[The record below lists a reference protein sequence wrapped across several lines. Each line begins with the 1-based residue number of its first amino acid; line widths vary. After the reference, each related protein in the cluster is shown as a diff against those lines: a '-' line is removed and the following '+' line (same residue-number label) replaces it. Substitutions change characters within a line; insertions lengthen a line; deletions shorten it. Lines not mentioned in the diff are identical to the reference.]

1 MLLYSSIYPHIYHNN
16 NIMCKAIMRT
26 YELRLHN
33 IMNVGTYIILII
45 INYRVRIKEPLSSST
60 SHDRRGEYNNIKRI
74 VDNILK
80 AGLLMSTNER
90 DRRTCGFCSAD
101 SFRRRQCC
109 RRKKHS
115 CFKHGSK
122 TLNR

>member
-1 MLLYSSIYPHIYHNN
+1 MLLHSSIYPHIYHNN
-16 NIMCKAIMRT
+16 NIMCKAIMCT

-33 IMNVGTYIILII
+33 TMNVGTYIILII
-45 INYRVRIKEPLSSST
+45 INYPVRIKEPLSPST

-90 DRRTCGFCSAD
+90 DHRTCGFCSAD
-101 SFRRRQCC
+101 SFRRRQC
-109 RRKKHS
+109 REQKKHS

>member
-1 MLLYSSIYPHIYHNN
+1 
-16 NIMCKAIMRT
+16 MCKTIMRT

-45 INYRVRIKEPLSSST
+45 INYRVRIKEPLSSSM

-80 AGLLMSTNER
+80 AGL
-90 DRRTCGFCSAD
+90 
-101 SFRRRQCC
+101 
-109 RRKKHS
+109 
-115 CFKHGSK
+115 
-122 TLNR
+122 